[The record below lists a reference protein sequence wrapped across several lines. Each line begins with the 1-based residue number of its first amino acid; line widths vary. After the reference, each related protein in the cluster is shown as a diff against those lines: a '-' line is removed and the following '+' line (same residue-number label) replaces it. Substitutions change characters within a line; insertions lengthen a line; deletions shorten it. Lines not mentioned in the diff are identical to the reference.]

1 LPNWPAIYDW
11 MANTKAGS
19 CCKFQGPDLLDVTH
33 FGEGAGIALRLDD
46 KERQTRLNEALKSI
60 KADGTYD
67 MINAKYFPFSI
78 Q

>member
-1 LPNWPAIYDW
+1 MSGSRKIGIIGGAGWLGVAI
-11 MANTKAGS
+11 ASSLIKAGAVS
-19 CCKFQGPDLLDVTH
+19 ESDLS
-33 FGEGAGIALRLDD
+33 FRSRRPAGERLA
-46 KERQTRLNEALKSI
+46 RLNAALKSI